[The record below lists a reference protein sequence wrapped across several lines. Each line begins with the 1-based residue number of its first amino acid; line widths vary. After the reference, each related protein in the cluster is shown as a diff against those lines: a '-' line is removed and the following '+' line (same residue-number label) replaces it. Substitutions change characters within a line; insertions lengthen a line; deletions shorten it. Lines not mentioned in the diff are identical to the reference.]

1 MERMPLEIQTL
12 YAELLER
19 LSALEARRS
28 IGHVSGSFVTKT
40 IKGDTYY
47 YFQYSDPEG
56 IKKQLYIGRKDKIL
70 DEVVKT
76 YREELGTF
84 AEEEIGI
91 QRLCSLLRE
100 GGVLSTDTA
109 SARVLKALSEAGVFR
124 LDAVLVGTHAFL
136 VLGNLLGVR
145 WTDGSLRTQDIDI
158 TAEAALSLAI
168 PDLWTDIPGIFE
180 GLKMGFLPVPQL
192 NPRNPSTSFKVRG
205 KGLRLDLLTPLRGR
219 RSQGPV
225 TIPRLH
231 ATAQP
236 LPFLDFLITRPV
248 RGTIVDSGGIL
259 VNVPDPARF
268 ALHKFI
274 ISGERVTVMHTK
286 REKDLHQAS
295 QVFSVLIEE
304 RPGDARLA
312 WEEVQHIGKRWVK
325 RVKDGV
331 SALKKIDS
339 VVAEKIASF
348 LTNTR

>member
-1 MERMPLEIQTL
+1 
-12 YAELLER
+12 
-19 LSALEARRS
+19 
-28 IGHVSGSFVTKT
+28 
-40 IKGDTYY
+40 
-47 YFQYSDPEG
+47 
-56 IKKQLYIGRKDKIL
+56 
-70 DEVVKT
+70 
-76 YREELGTF
+76 
-84 AEEEIGI
+84 
-91 QRLCSLLRE
+91 
-100 GGVLSTDTA
+100 
-109 SARVLKALSEAGVFR
+109 
-124 LDAVLVGTHAFL
+124 
-136 VLGNLLGVR
+136 
-145 WTDGSLRTQDIDI
+145 
-158 TAEAALSLAI
+158 
-168 PDLWTDIPGIFE
+168 
-180 GLKMGFLPVPQL
+180 
-192 NPRNPSTSFKVRG
+192 
-205 KGLRLDLLTPLRGR
+205 
-219 RSQGPV
+219 
-225 TIPRLH
+225 
-231 ATAQP
+231 
-236 LPFLDFLITRPV
+236 LDFLITRPV